1 MTITYEV
8 NKSVSCEQ
16 FVSVLNDSTLGERR
30 PTDDAKVMQAML
42 DNADLTVTAWQGS
55 TLVGIARCVTD
66 FAYCCYLSDL
76 AVSECLQH
84 QGIGKKLI
92 ALVEEQ
98 LPKSCKLILLASP
111 KASEYYGKIGFTQ
124 HPRAWVKSRS

>member
-1 MTITYEV
+1 MTIVYQV
-8 NKSVSCEQ
+8 NKKVSLEQ
-16 FVSVLNDSTLGERR
+16 FVFVLTDSTLAKRR
-30 PTDDAKVMQAML
+30 PIDDASVMQAML
-42 DNADLTVTAWQGS
+42 DNADLTVTAWQEEK
-55 TLVGIARCVTD
+55 LVGIARCVTD

-76 AVSECLQH
+76 AVSEHLQH

-98 LPKSCKLILLASP
+98 LPKTCKLILLASP

-124 HPRAWVKSRS
+124 HPRAWVKS